1 MPITIVPG
9 DIRSISA
16 FWIQSLPLCKC
27 KQILGVQIEAHIPE
41 TVSNLR
47 EGVANF
53 YRFDSKV
60 GSIAQPDITQH
71 GVGRGTCPDS
81 WKTAVGC
88 IQGPPVLHI
97 IVTGGTLVV
106 TSPIHIDMTA
116 FLSASAPASLTDCL
130 AADV

>member
-1 MPITIVPG
+1 MVAG

-41 TVSNLR
+41 TVSKLW

-60 GSIAQPDITQH
+60 GRIAQPDITQH
-71 GVGRGTCPDS
+71 GVRRGTCPHS
-81 WKTAVGC
+81 GTTAVGG
-88 IQGPPVLHI
+88 IRGPPLLQI
-97 IVTGGTLVV
+97 IYTECHPVV
-106 TSPIHIDMTA
+106 TRPSH
-116 FLSASAPASLTDCL
+116 
-130 AADV
+130 